1 MLPLENI
8 MTEKYGKVKS
18 VTIFDEKK
26 KAEIV
31 LRTDPDPTLV
41 TLKLSNDEDGSAFG
55 AMASVVAAGIEFGTG
70 PPAVAPNVH
79 VKYGSDMEIDELT
92 LHLH

>member
-31 LRTDPDPTLV
+31 LRTDPDPTLI
-41 TLKLSNDEDGSAFG
+41 TLKLSDDHESAFG